1 MARKMCMSKP
11 KAPSY
16 SAPPA
21 PAPEPIIERQAYKD
35 PTPRSALATDDTE
48 RRRRMIMGVMTSPRG
63 VGIPASTTKPK
74 QAAAVGGY

>member
-11 KAPSY
+11 KAPAY
-16 SAPPA
+16 APP